1 MIRVLNSRRSIRKYS
16 SQSVNDSLLNE
27 LFEAAGRASNTGN
40 MQLYSVIVTRSEE
53 GKNKLSPIHFNQPMI
68 KNAPVVLTFCA
79 DFNRFTKWCEQRKA
93 VPGYDNFHSFLTA
106 TIDAL
111 LFAQTFCVA
120 AESKGLGICYL
131 GTTTYNAD
139 KLVEVLNLP
148 ELVIPITTVALGYP
162 ESIPSVQQDRLP
174 LDGIVHQETY
184 HNYTE
189 EDINRIYSYK
199 EGLEDSRRFI
209 EENHKETLA
218 QIFTDIRYTKK
229 DNEQISAMFQVLL
242 ERQGFK

>member
-131 GTTTYNAD
+131 GTTIYNAD

-162 ESIPSVQQDRLP
+162 ESIPSMQQDRLP

>member
-162 ESIPSVQQDRLP
+162 ESIPSMQQDRLP